1 MKSDV
6 IFIPLGSKKRDGL
19 RQNLSKALHTAG
31 LTDVIKEGEI
41 VAVKTHFGERGNTA
55 FIKPI
60 FISMVINIIKKV
72 GGLPF
77 LTDTNTLYIGS
88 RGIAVTHL
96 ETAYLH
102 GFLSEV
108 VGAPVI
114 IADGLR
120 GGDGF
125 KVEINGKHLKEVE
138 IAKHIAEADSM
149 IVISHFKGHDLMGF
163 GASLK
168 NIGMGC
174 STRKGKLKMHSN
186 VRPFVIEE
194 KCTGC
199 KICMRWCPVDA
210 IQFDNMKATIDDK
223 ICIGCAEC
231 IGSCQVRAIDFAWDS
246 ASNSA
251 QEMMVE
257 HAYGVIKALKKRLMF
272 INFVIDVV
280 PNCDCYPFS
289 GEKIVPDIGILISRD
304 PVAIDKASYDL
315 VNEQTGLNSKVLGG
329 AVSPGKDKIKAIY
342 PHIDG
347 LVQIRYA
354 EKLGLGCMKYNIISL
369 EV

>member
-1 MKSDV
+1 MTSDV
-6 IFIPLGSKKRDGL
+6 IFIPFGSDKRDGL
-19 RQNLSKALHTAG
+19 RLNISKALHNAG
-31 LTDVIKEGEI
+31 LSDVIKEGEI

-60 FISMVINIIKKV
+60 FVSIVISILKQA
-72 GGLPF
+72 GCLPF
-77 LTDTNTLYIGS
+77 LTDTNTLYVGS
-88 RGIAVTHL
+88 RGIAITHL

-102 GFLSEV
+102 GFLPEA

-125 KVEINGKHLKEVE
+125 KVEIEGKHLKEVE
-138 IAKHIAEADSM
+138 IAKHISEADSM
-149 IVISHFKGHDLMGF
+149 VVISHFKGHDLMAF

-186 VRPFVIEE
+186 VRPYVIEE

-199 KICMRWCPVDA
+199 KICLKWCPVDA
-210 IQFDNMKATIDDK
+210 ISFENKKAFIDDK

-231 IGSCQVRAIDFAWDS
+231 IGACQARAIDFAWDS
-246 ASNSA
+246 ASNTA

-257 HAYGVIKALKKRLMF
+257 HAFGVMRALKGRLMF

-289 GEKIVPDIGILISRD
+289 GKPIVPDVGILVSRD

-315 VNEQTGLNSKVLGG
+315 VNEQMGLDSEVLGD
-329 AVSPGKDKIKAIY
+329 ALSPGKDKIKAIY
-342 PHIDG
+342 PHLDG
-347 LVQIRYA
+347 FVQLKYA
-354 EKLGLGCMKYNIISL
+354 EELGLGSMKYNL
-369 EV
+369 VRMEV